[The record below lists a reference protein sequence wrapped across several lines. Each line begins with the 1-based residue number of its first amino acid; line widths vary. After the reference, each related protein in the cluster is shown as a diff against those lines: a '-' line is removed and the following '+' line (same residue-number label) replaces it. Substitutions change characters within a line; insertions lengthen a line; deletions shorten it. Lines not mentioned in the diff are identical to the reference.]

1 MKTKIIMDSA
11 GDIKT
16 LSGVDFAC
24 VPLKIQA
31 GDRTFVD
38 SSEAVAEEMIDHLKT
53 YNGTTTSACPSVGEY
68 IDAFGDAEEVY
79 CVTITSGLS
88 GSYNSAMAAAGE
100 YLEAHPGRK
109 VHVFDS
115 LSAGPEMLLITEKI
129 RDLIH
134 QGLSH
139 ETIVEKIKAYQE
151 KTRLAFSLESLR
163 NLANNGRVPGVVAKA
178 VGILGIRLLGQASD
192 EGTLQ
197 PTGKARGEKKVIPE
211 MLKHLKSMGYC
222 GGKMRI
228 THCRNE
234 GAATALK
241 TALLQQFHNADIT
254 ISKTGALCSFYAE
267 EGGMLIGFE
276 AA

>member
-1 MKTKIIMDSA
+1 MTTKIIMDSA
-11 GDIKT
+11 GDIKE
-16 LSGVDFAC
+16 LSGIDFAC

-31 GDRTFVD
+31 GDKAFVD
-38 SSEAVAEEMIDHLKT
+38 SDEAVAEEMIDYLKT

-68 IDAFGDAEEVY
+68 MDAFGDAENVY

-88 GSYNSAMAAAGE
+88 GSYNSASAAARE
-100 YLEAHPGRK
+100 YLDVHPDRK

-115 LSAGPEMLLITEKI
+115 LSAGPEMLLIAEKI
-129 RDLIH
+129 RELIH
-134 QGLSH
+134 EGLSH
-139 ETIVEKIKAYQE
+139 ESIVERVKAYQE
-151 KTRLAFSLESLR
+151 NTRLAFSLESLR
-163 NLANNGRVPGVVAKA
+163 NLANNGRVPSVVAKA
-178 VGILGIRLLGQASD
+178 VGILGIRLVGKASD

-211 MLKHLKSMGYC
+211 LLKHLKSMGYN

-228 THCRNE
+228 AHCRNE
-234 GAATALK
+234 QAATTLK
-241 TALLQQFHNADIT
+241 EELLKLFKDADIS

>member
-1 MKTKIIMDSA
+1 MTTKIIMDSA
-11 GDIKT
+11 GDIKE
-16 LSGVDFAC
+16 LSGIDFAC

-38 SSEAVAEEMIDHLKT
+38 SNEAVAEEMIDYLKT

-68 IDAFGDAEEVY
+68 MDAFGDAENVY

-88 GSYNSAMAAAGE
+88 GSYNSAAAAARE
-100 YLEAHPGRK
+100 YLDVHPDRK

-115 LSAGPEMLLITEKI
+115 LSAGPEMLLIAEKI

-134 QGLSH
+134 EGLSH
-139 ETIVEKIKAYQE
+139 DSIVERVKAYQE
-151 KTRLAFSLESLR
+151 NTHLAFSLESLR
-163 NLANNGRVPGVVAKA
+163 NLANNGRVPSVVAKA
-178 VGILGIRLLGQASD
+178 VGILGIRLVGKASD

-211 MLKHLKSMGYC
+211 LLKHLKSMGYN

-228 THCRNE
+228 AHCRNE
-234 GAATALK
+234 QAATTLK
-241 TALLQQFHNADIT
+241 EELLKLFKDADIS